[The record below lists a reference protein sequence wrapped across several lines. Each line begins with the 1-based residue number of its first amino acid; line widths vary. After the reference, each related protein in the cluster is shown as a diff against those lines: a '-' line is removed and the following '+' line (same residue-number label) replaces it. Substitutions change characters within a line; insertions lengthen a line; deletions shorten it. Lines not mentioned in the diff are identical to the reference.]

1 MALTMKRAE
10 RRVSLCLD
18 GELFAKYE
26 DAQDRLKDAMLKQS
40 VDGRLNGPVA
50 AVQKEVH
57 ALFEAQ
63 RKASVT
69 FVLRALPRSAWD
81 ALVLEHKPR
90 EGDEVDEHLGFNV
103 ATIFDAAMSHDKPST
118 IVRVTDAE
126 GVAQDFKPSDWQAL
140 SDEISRSQ
148 YVEFEAAVNGLN
160 RGDNEIPFSH
170 AAFKTSQGSAAK
182 SK

>member
-1 MALTMKRAE
+1 MAISIKRAE
-10 RRVSLCLD
+10 RRVTLCLD

-26 DAQDRLKDAMLKQS
+26 DADARLKEAMRKQS

-50 AVQKEVH
+50 AIQKEVH

-63 RKASVT
+63 RNASVT
-69 FVLRALPRSAWD
+69 FVVRALPRVDWD
-81 ALVLEHKPR
+81 ALVAAHKPR
-90 EGDEVDEHLGFNV
+90 EKNELDADAGFNI
-103 ATIFDAAMSHDKPST
+103 ATIFDAAMSHEKPT
-118 IVRVTDAE
+118 AIVRVTDSE

-140 SDEISRSQ
+140 SDEMSRSQ
-148 YVEFEAAVNGLN
+148 YVEFQNAVNTLN

-170 AAFKTSQGSAAK
+170 AAFKTSQGSAGK

>member
-1 MALTMKRAE
+1 MALSMKRAE

-26 DAQDRLKDAMLKQS
+26 DAQDRLREARLKQS

-50 AVQKEVH
+50 AIQKEEH
-57 ALFEAQ
+57 ELFEAQ

-69 FVLRALPRSAWD
+69 FVVRALPRSAWD
-81 ALVLEHKPR
+81 ALVAEHKPR
-90 EGDEVDEHLGFNV
+90 KDNEYDEDAGFNI
-103 ATIFDAAMSHDKPST
+103 ATIFDAAMKHEEPTT
-118 IVRVTDAE
+118 IVRVTDSE
-126 GVAQDFKPSDWQAL
+126 GVVQDFKPSDWQAL
-140 SDEISRSQ
+140 SDEMSRSQ
-148 YVEFEAAVNGLN
+148 YVEFQNAVNMLN

-170 AAFKTSQGSAAK
+170 AAFKTSQGSAGK

>member
-1 MALTMKRAE
+1 MSISMKRAE

-26 DAQDRLKDAMLKQS
+26 DASERLRDAQLKQS
-40 VDGRLNGPVA
+40 VDGRLNAPVA

-57 ALFEAQ
+57 ELFEAQ

-81 ALVLEHKPR
+81 ALVLAHPPR
-90 EGDEVDEHLGFNV
+90 KDNDADDHVGFNIS
-103 ATIFDAAMSHDKPST
+103 TIFDAALAHEKPSV

-126 GVAQDFKPSDWQAL
+126 GVDQDFKPSDWQAL

-148 YVEFEAAVNGLN
+148 YVEFEGAVNALN
-160 RGDNEIPFSH
+160 RGENEIPFSH
-170 AAFKTSQGSAAK
+170 AAFKTTRDSAAK